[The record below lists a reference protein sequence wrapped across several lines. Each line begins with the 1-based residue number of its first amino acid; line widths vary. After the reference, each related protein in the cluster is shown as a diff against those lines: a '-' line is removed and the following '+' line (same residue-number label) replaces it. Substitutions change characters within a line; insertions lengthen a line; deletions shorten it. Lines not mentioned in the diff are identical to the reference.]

1 LEPIILFA
9 ILLALVILP
18 VMLAAR
24 IVGAGRTGFGAALVA
39 VILQGLVSA
48 ATRAVSPEFYISV
61 LVAVL
66 LGSAI
71 YAFVLDTTLI
81 RGLAIGVLSTV
92 IAVAGF
98 MFLGGLLSSGT
109 VPI

>member
-1 LEPIILFA
+1 LESIVLFA
-9 ILLALVILP
+9 ITLALVSLP
-18 VMLAAR
+18 VMVAAR
-24 IVGAGRTGFGAALVA
+24 LVGAGRTGFGAALLA
-39 VILQGLVSA
+39 VIAQGVFSS
-48 ATRAVSPEFYISV
+48 ATRIISSDFYVSVF
-61 LVAVL
+61 VAVL

-92 IAVAGF
+92 IAVAGL
-98 MFLGGLLSSGT
+98 MLLGGLLSGT